1 MEPIKLKTWILWA
14 AVLFILGVFAD
25 YYFLHFLFHEKKS
38 DMATPQIEGVM
49 DPTQKPNE
57 VPVVANGSTSEENE
71 QNIPDTFLESL
82 KKCAPEIAAQAVGTP
97 EALLL
102 YLRQSIGVAKEEVH
116 IENFHITLP
125 DGSERRLQVLVA
137 DNTNTPDKK
146 ELRFFKLD
154 KEGYPERLTIKSSD
168 TQESLLSLGKLTQHE
183 SKRTIQLKDKSTVAV
198 EEHNNQVYE
207 FQFNNHGRVLS
218 CRLRVCQCP

>member
-1 MEPIKLKTWILWA
+1 MEPIKLKTWIIWA
-14 AVLFILGVFAD
+14 AILFILGVFAD

-38 DMATPQIEGVM
+38 EMTTPQLEVVM
-49 DPTQKPNE
+49 DPAQKPNE
-57 VPVVANGSTSEENE
+57 VPVVANSRTSEENE
-71 QNIPDTFLESL
+71 QNIPDTFLENL

-116 IENFHITLP
+116 LENFHLTLP
-125 DGSERRLQVLVA
+125 DGSERRLQVLVS
-137 DNTNTPDKK
+137 DSTNTPDKK

-154 KEGYPERLTIKSSD
+154 KEGYPERLPLRESD
-168 TQESLLSLGKLTQHE
+168 TQESLLRLGKLTQHE
-183 SKRTIQLKDKSTVAV
+183 SKRTIHLKDKSSVAV

-218 CRLRVCQCP
+218 CRLRACQCP